1 MGLVNAVVFDL
12 GGVLVDWDPRYLLR
26 KVLPGREAEMEAIL
40 ADALNH
46 DWNLARDHGDSWP
59 DAMAELAA
67 MYPQWADVFR
77 EYDERWAE
85 TLAGSHEDSVAVL
98 RELHEHRVPLYAL
111 SNWSAEKFPH
121 AEERYE
127 WLDWFDGV
135 VVSGRVK
142 LAKPDP
148 AIFHY
153 LFETYGLQARDVL
166 FVDDHEPNIV
176 AARALGMATHHFRDA
191 AGLRADLVAHG
202 LLEAMPAAGA
212 AIGTMGEATAEGAS
226 QAS

>member
-1 MGLVNAVVFDL
+1 MNSVVFDL

-26 KVLPGREAEMEAIL
+26 KVMPGREAEMETIL
-40 ADALNH
+40 AEVLNH
-46 DWNLARDHGDSWP
+46 DWNLARDHGDSWAE
-59 DAMAELAA
+59 AMADLAVTH
-67 MYPQWADVFR
+67 PQWEDIFR
-77 EYDERWAE
+77 AYDERWAE

-98 RELHEHRVPLYAL
+98 RELHERGVPLYAL

-148 AIFHY
+148 AIFRY
-153 LFETYGLQARDVL
+153 LLDTYDLKAEDIL

-176 AARALGMATHHFRDA
+176 AARELGIATHHFRGA
-191 AGLRADLVAHG
+191 AGLRADLAARG
-202 LLEAMPAAGA
+202 LLPAV
-212 AIGTMGEATAEGAS
+212 
-226 QAS
+226 